1 MTLVMP
7 CLTSLPSEHG
17 ILTHIFKIVRGERDL
32 KNSLLVLIQWLH
44 TGQSLELWF
53 ILSNHIAHVPVLA
66 FEGLP
71 QLHRQRLEYSILL

>member
-1 MTLVMP
+1 MTLVMS
-7 CLTSLPSEHG
+7 CLTSLPSQHSM
-17 ILTHIFKIVRGERDL
+17 LTHIFRFIFFPKIVRGKRDL

-66 FEGLP
+66 FERLP
-71 QLHRQRLEYSILL
+71 QLH